1 MNKFSFIKVRI
12 EKMTNFDL
20 ILTSYGFF
28 VILVMVYIAY
38 KGDKKK

>member
-1 MNKFSFIKVRI
+1 
-12 EKMTNFDL
+12 MTNFDL

>member
-1 MNKFSFIKVRI
+1 MNISGVKR
-12 EKMTNFDL
+12 KMASFDL
-20 ILTSYGFF
+20 FLSIYGLC